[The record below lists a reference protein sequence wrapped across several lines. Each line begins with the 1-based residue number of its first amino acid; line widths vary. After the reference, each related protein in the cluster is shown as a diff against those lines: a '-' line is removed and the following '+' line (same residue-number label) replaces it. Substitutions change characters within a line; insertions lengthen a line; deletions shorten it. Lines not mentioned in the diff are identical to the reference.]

1 MKTQLYAAY
10 GSNLNLRQMRY
21 RCPDAKLN
29 TTGWIE
35 GYELQFKGRPSGAYA
50 TIAPK
55 EGSSVPVALWEIG
68 PRDEHSLDR
77 YEGVPTHY
85 FKQDIPVR
93 TDGGTVDAMVYVMDL
108 KMGFGLPSKG
118 YYQTVLEG
126 YLDCGLN
133 EETLNNA
140 LMKSVREYFEMDIYG
155 LEEEYDM
162 DLFELGE
169 GMTL

>member
-1 MKTQLYAAY
+1 M
-10 GSNLNLRQMRY
+10 
-21 RCPDAKLN
+21 
-29 TTGWIE
+29 
-35 GYELQFKGRPSGAYA
+35 
-50 TIAPK
+50 
-55 EGSSVPVALWEIG
+55 
-68 PRDEHSLDR
+68 
-77 YEGVPTHY
+77 
-85 FKQDIPVR
+85 
-93 TDGGTVDAMVYVMDL
+93 

-118 YYQTVLEG
+118 HYQTALEG
-126 YLDCGLN
+126 HLDCGLN